1 MVMFHSYVSLP
12 WNIIEKHDPSWL
24 GGHVRGHKVGWPVA
38 PLGREGI
45 WFGKANEHGL
55 RTLQIRCVEWKHVA
69 THLTTFPKWQELCY
83 FTGQVTH
90 FLTAWPVSSLCRTW
104 IPWIRK
110 TPCRSLVIGTCRRYV
125 GPLGAGWIWEI
136 PSGYLRELV
145 GKAQLWMGKYGIIRN
160 KIW

>member
-90 FLTAWPVSSLCRTW
+90 FLTAWPVSSPLPDMDSLDQKNSVQIPRHRHMPEIRWALGSWLDLGDTLWLFERTSW
-104 IPWIRK
+104 KSP
-110 TPCRSLVIGTCRRYV
+110 TLNG
-125 GPLGAGWIWEI
+125 
-136 PSGYLRELV
+136 
-145 GKAQLWMGKYGIIRN
+145 
-160 KIW
+160 KIWDNQE